1 MKTIKA
7 LAGITLMALTG
18 IAYAAGVNINTA
30 DIKALDKLDGIG
42 PAIAARIVEERQKA
56 PFKDLKDLEKRV
68 DGIGPATIE
77 KNKDSIKFKD

>member
-7 LAGITLMALTG
+7 LTGLILLVFAG
-18 IAYAAGVNINTA
+18 IAYSAGVNINTA
-30 DIKALDKLDGIG
+30 DAKALDKLEGIG
-42 PAIAARIVEERQKA
+42 PAIAARIIEERQKA

-77 KNKDSIKFKD
+77 KNKDTIKFKD